1 MISLFGSK
9 KEQMGNKW
17 EEIAVLMLQMIKSST
32 KMQRMSQMKSMGII
46 GEVFLTNSLKLTSKF
61 KKTEFKYRKFI
72 GLFALIL
79 LMSDSLIKFTKSIES
94 RVV

>member
-9 KEQMGNKW
+9 KEQMGKKW

-32 KMQRMSQMKSMGII
+32 KMQRMSQMKSMGIN
-46 GEVFLTNSLKLTSKF
+46 GEVFLTNLLILITKL
-61 KKTEFKYRKFI
+61 KKTEIKFRKFI

-79 LMSDSLIKFTKSIES
+79 LSDSLIKFTKSIES